1 VGNAVKRNFA
11 KRRLKALF
19 FASQKSIL
27 DGTYILV
34 AKKEIIDAP
43 FGEVEKSLK
52 FALKKVSALLQ

>member
-19 FASQKSIL
+19 FALQEEIL

-43 FGEVEKSLK
+43 FDEVEKSLK
-52 FALKKVSALLQ
+52 IALKRVLALV

>member
-1 VGNAVKRNFA
+1 VGNAVNRNFA

-19 FASQKSIL
+19 FASQSNIL

-43 FGEVEKSLK
+43 FDEVEKSLK
-52 FALKKVSALLQ
+52 FALKKVSALVK